1 LTVVGCYAHPDDETW
16 SVSGSL
22 ALLAAKGVRCAVW
35 TATRGEAGRIA
46 PATGVPP
53 ERLGEVREAEERAAL
68 ALVGVHEVE
77 FGDFRDGA
85 VSDADQAELV
95 RAIGSFLRRLRPDV
109 VVTMERGGN
118 TGHPD
123 HMAVTRAT
131 EVAFAAYLAEGS
143 GARPGPGQ
151 QAAEQSRA
159 SAPRWTDGGR
169 QREPRLYQEGV
180 PRSKLSQLRGLA
192 TQVGLEFPDKDQ
204 PYAPKSAPDEL
215 FSCHVDVSSVAEL
228 RLRALLEHR
237 TQLTTG
243 TYQLVV
249 SHPEEVRWWLRSESY
264 IRIHPAPRPGE
275 RPEGSLI
282 EAFTP

>member
-1 LTVVGCYAHPDDETW
+1 VAPPLTVVGCYAHPDDETW
-16 SVSGSL
+16 SVSGSM
-22 ALLAAKGVRCAVW
+22 ALLAARGVRCAVW
-35 TATRGEAGRIA
+35 TATRGEAGQIT

-85 VSDADQAELV
+85 VADADQAELV

-123 HMAVTRAT
+123 HMAVSRAT
-131 EVAFAAYLAEGS
+131 EVAFTAYLAEGPD
-143 GARPGPGQ
+143 GERP
-151 QAAEQSRA
+151 
-159 SAPRWTDGGR
+159 
-169 QREPRLYQEGV
+169 REPRLYQEGV
-180 PRSKLSQLRGLA
+180 PRSKLAQLRGLA
-192 TQVGLEFPDKDQ
+192 TQVGLEFPDEDQ

-237 TQLTTG
+237 TQLAVG

-249 SHPEEVRWWLRSESY
+249 SHPEEVRWWLGTESY
-264 IRIHPAPRPGE
+264 IRIHPAPRPAE
-275 RPEGSLI
+275 RPEASLI
-282 EAFTP
+282 EAFAP